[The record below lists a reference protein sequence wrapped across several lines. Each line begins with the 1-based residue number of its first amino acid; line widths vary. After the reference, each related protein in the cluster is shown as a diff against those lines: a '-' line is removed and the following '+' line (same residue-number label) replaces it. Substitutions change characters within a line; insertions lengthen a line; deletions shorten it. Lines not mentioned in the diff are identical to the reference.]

1 MKRTFLAI
9 VAMLM
14 MTLAVSAQR
23 LTDIIAEA
31 RFITDKMVL
40 ELGLNNTQRN
50 SILQLNLNYLNGI
63 NGYRDID
70 ANGWK
75 YRNKQMRKMLTSKQW
90 RMYRDANYFY
100 RPIGWYNNAYVHNI
114 YARYPKAPNRDMR
127 PGRPNGPRPPF
138 DPRKENFKNDKHNK
152 PRFDKGRRE
161 FDNNSPEA
169 IRMRQEMRR
178 GVMRGAR

>member
-9 VAMLM
+9 VATLM
-14 MTLAVSAQR
+14 MTLSVNAQK
-23 LTDIIAEA
+23 LTNIIAEA

-75 YRNKQMRKMLTSKQW
+75 YRNKQLKRMLTAKQW
-90 RMYRDANYFY
+90 KMYRDAYYFY
-100 RPIGWYNNAYVHNI
+100 RPIGWNNNAYVHNI

-127 PGRPNGPRPPF
+127 PCRPNGPRPQGA
-138 DPRKENFKNDKHNK
+138 PRHDRFKNDKRNK
-152 PRFDKGRRE
+152 HSFGNGKRE
-161 FDNNSPEA
+161 FNNNSPEA
-169 IRMRQEMRR
+169 IRMRQDMRR
-178 GVMRGAR
+178 GGMKGAR

>member
-75 YRNKQMRKMLTSKQW
+75 YRNKQMKKMLSSKQW
-90 RMYRDANYFY
+90 KMYRDAYYFY
-100 RPIGWYNNAYVHNI
+100 RPIGWNNNAYVHNI
-114 YARYPKAPNRDMR
+114 YARYPKAPKGQMR
-127 PGRPNGPRPPF
+127 PGRPKGPRPQC
-138 DPRKENFKNDKHNK
+138 DPRKGNFKNDKRNK
-152 PRFDKGRRE
+152 PNFGNGRRE

>member
-1 MKRTFLAI
+1 MRRTFLAI

-14 MTLAVSAQR
+14 MTLSVSAQR
-23 LTDIIAEA
+23 LTDIMAEA

-50 SILQLNLNYLNGI
+50 SILQLNINYLNGI

-75 YRNKQMRKMLTSKQW
+75 YRNKQMKKMLTSKQW
-90 RMYRDANYFY
+90 KMYRDAYYFY
-100 RPIGWYNNAYVHNI
+100 RPIGWNNNAYVHNI
-114 YARYPKAPNRDMR
+114 YARYPKAPKGQMR
-127 PGRPNGPRPPF
+127 PGRPNGPRPHC
-138 DPRKENFKNDKHNK
+138 DTRNAFKNDKRNK
-152 PRFDKGRRE
+152 AHFDRGRRE

-178 GVMRGAR
+178 GVMRGSR